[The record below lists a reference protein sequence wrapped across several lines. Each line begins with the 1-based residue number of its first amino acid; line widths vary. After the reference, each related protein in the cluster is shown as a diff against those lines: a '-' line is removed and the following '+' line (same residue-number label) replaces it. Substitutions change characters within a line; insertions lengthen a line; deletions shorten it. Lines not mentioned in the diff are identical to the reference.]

1 MAVFK
6 CSMVCFQV
14 NDTFPILSQLS
25 EMSST
30 AVNVKTIREGE
41 PADIK
46 CDPKQGQ
53 SIVIWYRMLD
63 TSHMEFIGSFT
74 NSIKKTNL
82 SSRFSDSKIVS
93 NTITLKSFN
102 KTEDSGTYT
111 CAAFKSNRLIFG
123 QVTRLQGGEFCPINV
138 Y

>member
-1 MAVFK
+1 
-6 CSMVCFQV
+6 
-14 NDTFPILSQLS
+14 
-25 EMSST
+25 MSSAADEVQT
-30 AVNVKTIREGE
+30 LKERES
-41 PADIK
+41 ADIK

-53 SIVIWYRMLD
+53 NIVIWYRMLD
-63 TSHMEFIGSFT
+63 TSRMEFIGSYT

-111 CAAFKSNRLIFG
+111 CAAFKNNRLIFG